1 MDFNY
6 LFTSLDGRI
15 NRAKWWAGVII
26 IAVVAIVVGLIVG
39 LVFGNNIAGR
49 IIVFIV
55 QLILLYPG
63 YAVGA
68 KRFQD
73 RNKPAMYALIGIAIG
88 LLYALLGLF
97 GVVGSNPQ
105 QMGALDWVF
114 SIAFLAVGIWYLIDL
129 GILKGTAGPNQ
140 YGPDPLAASGTS

>member
-15 NRAKWWAGVII
+15 NRAKWWAGFII
-26 IAVVAIVVGLIVG
+26 IIVVAIVVGLIVLSVLG
-39 LVFGNNIAGR
+39 DSVAGR
-49 IIVFIV
+49 IVSFIV
-55 QLILLYPG
+55 QLILSYPA

-73 RNKPAMYALIGIAIG
+73 RNKPAMYALVGIAIG
-88 LLYALLGLF
+88 LLYGLLAIF
-97 GVVGSNPQ
+97 GVVGDPVSQ
-105 QMGALDWVF
+105 GALDWIF
-114 SIAFLAVGIWYLIDL
+114 MLAFLAVGIWYLVEL

-140 YGPDPLAASGTS
+140 YGPDPLGGTAAS